1 MGWWPK
7 AKTNGHSV
15 PVAEA
20 PVPVA
25 PSTLPSVVPP
35 VVSMLPVSDPHS
47 GATRKLSRAQ
57 QFRVCE
63 LLGQHYTTYEVAE
76 AVQQEFGI
84 TVTQQAIACY
94 LTAPKWQAVI
104 HACRTTFLT
113 EAMTAIPIAK
123 KPVRLRRYE
132 TIYQQAMRKQQL
144 DQARLALLAAQQE
157 MEGMGETN
165 IYIHQNILHMDTAAL
180 EARRKEL
187 TERLQALEV
196 THAVEQA

>member
-1 MGWWPK
+1 MGWWSK
-7 AKTNGHSV
+7 AKTNGHPVSV
-15 PVAEA
+15 TEA

-25 PSTLPSVVPP
+25 TPALPAVVPP
-35 VVSMLPVSDPHS
+35 VVSTLPVADPHS

-76 AVQQEFGI
+76 AVQQEFDI
-84 TVTQQAIACY
+84 VVTQQAIACY
-94 LTAPKWQAVI
+94 SQAPKWQAVI

-132 TIYQQAMRKQQL
+132 TIYQKAMAKQQL

-180 EARRKEL
+180 EARRKEIA
-187 TERLQALEV
+187 ERLQTLEV
-196 THAVEQA
+196 THAVSEA